1 MQSNMLPMGV
11 LWKMVY
17 GLRKGLE
24 YYDGNHGEKGESTK
38 EKAIVYAQIGCANT
52 KSIHYVT

>member
-1 MQSNMLPMGV
+1 MLPMGV